1 MIAGF
6 VEQRRER
13 AWLVESDAMLVKNG
27 RVQRIPKMC
36 DAIASLAPEK
46 AVNSLDFVFDSS
58 LI

>member
-1 MIAGF
+1 
-6 VEQRRER
+6 
-13 AWLVESDAMLVKNG
+13 MLVKNG

-46 AVNSLDFVFDSS
+46 AVNSLDFDFDSN